1 MNSEQVIIYRSKWEA
16 ERDQF
21 FFENPEY
28 ILYFI
33 GGAIL
38 LAVII
43 LIVDKMKRFFGIR
56 RWSLDFF

>member
-1 MNSEQVIIYRSKWEA
+1 MNSEQVIVYRSKWEA

-33 GGAIL
+33 GGSIL
-38 LAVII
+38 LAVTII
-43 LIVDKMKRFFGIR
+43 AVDKLKRFFGIR
-56 RWSLDFF
+56 RNRR

>member
-1 MNSEQVIIYRSKWEA
+1 MNSEQVIVYRSKWEA

-33 GGAIL
+33 GGTIA
-38 LAVII
+38 LAV
-43 LIVDKMKRFFGIR
+43 LIVAVDKLKKFFGIR
-56 RWSLDFF
+56 RNRR

>member
-56 RWSLDFF
+56 R

>member
-1 MNSEQVIIYRSKWEA
+1 MNSEQVIVYRSKWEA

-33 GGAIL
+33 GGAIA
-38 LAVII
+38 LAV
-43 LIVDKMKRFFGIR
+43 LIVAVDKLKKFFGIR
-56 RWSLDFF
+56 RNRR

>member
-1 MNSEQVIIYRSKWEA
+1 MNSEQVIVYRSKWEA

-33 GGAIL
+33 GGSIL
-38 LAVII
+38 LAI
-43 LIVDKMKRFFGIR
+43 LIVVVDRLKKYFGIR
-56 RWSLDFF
+56 RNRY